1 MLGAQLKR
9 TECVTGAT
17 PVPESAMTAGEF
29 EALLVTVMPP
39 VTLPAV
45 AGANVALKVA
55 VCPGER
61 MMPESPP
68 PALKP
73 APATLTL
80 EIVTLE
86 FPAFVSSRLC
96 ELLLDTFTSPKA
108 RLLELLFKRRVGE
121 LTVRR
126 AALLVAVP
134 PLLLTVALNCAPL
147 YEVVVAKIV

>member
-1 MLGAQLKR
+1 M
-9 TECVTGAT
+9 
-17 PVPESAMTAGEF
+17 PVPESAITAGEF

-45 AGANVALKVA
+45 AGANVALNVA

-61 MMPESPP
+61 MTPESPP

-73 APATLTL
+73 APATLTF

-86 FPAFVSSRLC
+86 FPALVSMRFC
-96 ELLLDTFTSPKA
+96 ELLPDTFTPPNV
-108 RLLELLFKRRVGE
+108 RLLELLFKRRVTE

-134 PLLLTVALNCAPL
+134 PMLLTVAVNRAPL
-147 YEVVVAKIV
+147 YEVVAEIL

>member
-1 MLGAQLKR
+1 
-9 TECVTGAT
+9 
-17 PVPESAMTAGEF
+17 VPESAITAGEF

-45 AGANVALKVA
+45 AGANVALNVA
-55 VCPGER
+55 VCPGESVT
-61 MMPESPP
+61 PESPP

-86 FPAFVSSRLC
+86 FPALVSMTLC
-96 ELLLDTFTSPKA
+96 ELLLDTFTLPNA
-108 RLLELLFKRRVGE
+108 RLLELLLKRRVTE

-126 AALLVAVP
+126 AALLIAVP
-134 PLLLTVALNCAPL
+134 PLLLTAAVNCAPL
-147 YEVVVAKIV
+147 YEVAIAEIV